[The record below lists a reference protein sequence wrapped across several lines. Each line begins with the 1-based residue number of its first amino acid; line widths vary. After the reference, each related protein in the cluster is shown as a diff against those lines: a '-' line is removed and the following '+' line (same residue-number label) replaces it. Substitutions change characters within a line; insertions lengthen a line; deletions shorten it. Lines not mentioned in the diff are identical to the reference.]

1 MRFALNEFVL
11 VGAACAAL
19 GGAYLVF
26 RNLRSRWFRV
36 RGRRVERR
44 SIESLRLPKGWVVES
59 NVAVPGL
66 GDCDCLIT
74 SPKARRF
81 AVEIKSSESAKKV
94 WFRLFTKD
102 EIRRGDGTRF
112 PRNFVAQAQ
121 AVASRLEAEPVLWMP
136 LARRRSSFRTASGVL
151 VVQGGRKSLEKAI
164 GARLG
169 FLWF

>member
-1 MRFALNEFVL
+1 MDEFVL
-11 VGAACAAL
+11 VGAACAAF

-26 RNLRSRWFRV
+26 RNVRSRWFRA

-44 SIESLRLPKGWVVES
+44 SIESLRLPRGWTVEA
-59 NVAVPGL
+59 NVPVPGL
-66 GDCDCLIT
+66 GLCDCLIT
-74 SPKARRF
+74 TPKSRRF
-81 AVEIKSSESAKKV
+81 AVELKSSESAKKV

-102 EIRRGDGTRF
+102 EIRRGVGQKF
-112 PRNFVAQAQ
+112 PRNFVVQAL
-121 AVASRLEAEPVLWMP
+121 AVASRLDAEPILWMP

-151 VVQGGRKSLEKAI
+151 VVQGGRKALEKAI